1 MTKKISSFRTL
12 SVEDCREI
20 SRQFK
25 TKISVGVRL
34 CAEEVTKVFVV
45 PPQLFSEQARSKHCL
60 YEHQSDG
67 PSVKGS
73 KFS

>member
-1 MTKKISSFRTL
+1 MTKKINSFRIL

-34 CAEEVTKVFVV
+34 GAEEVTKVFAV
-45 PPQLFSEQARSKHCL
+45 PPQLFSEQACSKHCS
-60 YEHQSDG
+60 YEHQFDG
-67 PSVKGS
+67 PA
-73 KFS
+73 

>member
-25 TKISVGVRL
+25 TKISVGVRFGV
-34 CAEEVTKVFVV
+34 EEVTTVFAV
-45 PPQLFSEQARSKHCL
+45 PPQLFSQQAGSS
-60 YEHQSDG
+60 EHQVDG
-67 PSVKGS
+67 PSIKGNT
-73 KFS
+73 FS